1 MISLMKSIQMQFD
14 GKKNLNESSIR
25 NSKSKY
31 ISDYSTFKLQIVYS
45 SFPIL
50 EMKKW
55 TWRNEFEMKHMKKII
70 WMTM

>member
-50 EMKKW
+50 EMKNELEETNLKW
-55 TWRNEFEMKHMKKII
+55 KNWKK
-70 WMTM
+70 